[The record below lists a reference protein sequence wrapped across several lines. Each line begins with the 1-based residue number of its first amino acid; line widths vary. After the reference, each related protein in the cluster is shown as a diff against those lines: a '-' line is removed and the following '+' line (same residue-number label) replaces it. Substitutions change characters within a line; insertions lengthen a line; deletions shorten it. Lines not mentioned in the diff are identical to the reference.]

1 MKIVFTRFKEK
12 PYFPVAFIKLVQEYT
27 GLGLSRSKEI
37 ADKMVAHVLVSV
49 EVPDEKANEFIEKA
63 IKTGAMLEQSE

>member
-1 MKIVFTRFKEK
+1 
-12 PYFPVAFIKLVQEYT
+12 
-27 GLGLSRSKEI
+27 
-37 ADKMVAHVLVSV
+37 VSV